1 MASYHNA
8 QVKLLKTRPLA
19 EGGVLEETRLFSF
32 IQHYWRDFR
41 SRAAARIRASQTS
54 HNHFFHISDISFLI
68 FWTYTTA
75 EMTLPY
81 SQSVTTLKSVTVG
94 EPSTQ
99 TVFTSTPV
107 GLSEGSTTYR
117 TVNLGGA
124 QLQPSS
130 PIGISDGSTT
140 YRTVNLGGAQLQPVQ
155 YINSQMEGNVM
166 YGGARYLVPVQ
177 QRPAESLV
185 YLSQAQAPRVMQ
197 QVYLQNVQPMSVS
210 SVDETDVYRQV
221 NINGQTSFYSQLSSP
236 VKSPEPSESELV
248 ESSSIREEVVDLRE
262 IKNGFSSEIK
272 TEVIEVEP
280 VAKLDNRFFGEL
292 LAEVYR
298 KNSDIHT
305 CISEHVA
312 KIRGRKHLLDPTID
326 YKVEKEEIE
335 SLIPKGVSELTKQ
348 QIRYLLQTRVT
359 ADKTMRLLMAT
370 FSSLREELVHM
381 QEDLRRLESE
391 KEELERD
398 LSFKADQ
405 ALQYDRLLETVREHN
420 RQLQAAVKESNNAQR
435 TLESQLMTFQS
446 KDPSKD
452 FRIKELEGSKR
463 ALEQENELLRKKL
476 AGQCSSS
483 TIQIKTQE
491 LSREYEQML
500 NDLREEKDK
509 ELKNLRTQLIKIQT
523 ERTITHTTDST
534 LELRITELL
543 SKLEQRESV
552 IRHQEEEIKR
562 LKQQKVDNSSSTTR
576 TVVTKRYM
584 NQYPILGLLSDD
596 YQYTPPIK
604 EDRTVVIERTGEVTT
619 RLI

>member
-1 MASYHNA
+1 
-8 QVKLLKTRPLA
+8 
-19 EGGVLEETRLFSF
+19 
-32 IQHYWRDFR
+32 
-41 SRAAARIRASQTS
+41 
-54 HNHFFHISDISFLI
+54 
-68 FWTYTTA
+68 
-75 EMTLPY
+75 MTLPY
-81 SQSVTTLKSVTVG
+81 SQSVTTLKTVTVA

-99 TVFTSTPV
+99 TVLTSTPI
-107 GLSEGSTTYR
+107 GISEGSTTYR
-117 TVNLGGA
+117 TVNLA
-124 QLQPSS
+124 
-130 PIGISDGSTT
+130 
-140 YRTVNLGGAQLQPVQ
+140 GAQLQPVQ
-155 YINSQMEGNVM
+155 YINSQVEGNVM

-177 QRPAESLV
+177 QRPAESYV
-185 YLSQAQAPRVMQ
+185 YLSQAPRVVQ
-197 QVYLQNVQPMSVS
+197 PVYLQNIQPVSIS
-210 SVDETDVYRQV
+210 SVDETDTYRQI
-221 NINGQTSFYSQLSSP
+221 NINGQTSVFSQLSSP

-248 ESSSIREEVVDLRE
+248 ETSSIREEVVDLRE
-262 IKNGFSSEIK
+262 IKNGLSEIK
-272 TEVIEVEP
+272 TEVIDVEP
-280 VAKLDNRFFGEL
+280 IAKMDNRFFGEL

-335 SLIPKGVSELTKQ
+335 SVIPEGVSELTKQ
-348 QIRYLLQTRVT
+348 QIRYLLQTRMT
-359 ADKTMRLLMAT
+359 ADKSMRLLMAT

-381 QEDLRRLESE
+381 QDDLRRLESE

-435 TLESQLMTFQS
+435 ILESQLLTMQS
-446 KDPSKD
+446 NDPSKD
-452 FRIKELEGSKR
+452 FHIKELEGSKR

-483 TIQIKTQE
+483 TVQIKTQE

-500 NDLREEKDK
+500 KDLREEKDR
-509 ELKNLRTQLIKIQT
+509 ELNNLRTQLVKIQT
-523 ERTITHTTDST
+523 ERTIIQTSDSG
-534 LELRITELL
+534 LEMRISELL

-552 IRHQEEEIKR
+552 IKHQEEEIRR
-562 LKQQKVDNSSSTTR
+562 LKQQKVDSNSSSTTR

-584 NQYPILGLLSDD
+584 NQYPILGLLSDE

-604 EDRTVVIERTGEVTT
+604 EDRTVVIESTGVST
-619 RLI
+619 RVI

>member
-1 MASYHNA
+1 
-8 QVKLLKTRPLA
+8 
-19 EGGVLEETRLFSF
+19 
-32 IQHYWRDFR
+32 
-41 SRAAARIRASQTS
+41 
-54 HNHFFHISDISFLI
+54 
-68 FWTYTTA
+68 
-75 EMTLPY
+75 MTLPY
-81 SQSVTTLKSVTVG
+81 PHSVTTLKTVTVA
-94 EPSTQ
+94 EPSAQ
-99 TVFTSTPV
+99 TVLTSTPV
-107 GLSEGSTTYR
+107 GISEGSTTYR
-117 TVNLGGA
+117 TVNL
-124 QLQPSS
+124 S
-130 PIGISDGSTT
+130 
-140 YRTVNLGGAQLQPVQ
+140 GAQLQPVQ
-155 YINSQMEGNVM
+155 YINSQVEGNVM

-177 QRPAESLV
+177 QRPAESFV
-185 YLSQAQAPRVMQ
+185 YLSQAPRVVQPMY
-197 QVYLQNVQPMSVS
+197 VQNVQPVSVSSVS
-210 SVDETDVYRQV
+210 SVDETDVYRQI
-221 NINGQTSFYSQLSSP
+221 NINGQMSVCSQLSSP
-236 VKSPEPSESELV
+236 IKSPEPSESELV
-248 ESSSIREEVVDLRE
+248 ETSSIREEVVDLRE
-262 IKNGFSSEIK
+262 IKNGLSQIK
-272 TEVIEVEP
+272 TEIIDVEP
-280 VAKLDNRFFGEL
+280 VAKMDNRFFGEL

-348 QIRYLLQTRVT
+348 QIRYLLQTRIT

-381 QEDLRRLESE
+381 QDDLRRLESE

-420 RQLQAAVKESNNAQR
+420 RQLQAAVKESNNTQR
-435 TLESQLMTFQS
+435 TLESQVLNLQS

-483 TIQIKTQE
+483 TVQIKTQE

-500 NDLREEKDK
+500 RDLREEKDR
-509 ELKNLRTQLIKIQT
+509 ELKNLRAQLVKIQT
-523 ERTITHTTDST
+523 ERTTTVHTSDSS
-534 LELRITELL
+534 LELRISELL
-543 SKLEQRESV
+543 SKLEQRESL
-552 IRHQEEEIKR
+552 IKHQEEEIRR
-562 LKQQKVDNSSSTTR
+562 LKQQKTDNSSSTTR

-584 NQYPILGLLSDD
+584 NQYPILGLLSDE

-604 EDRTVVIERTGEVTT
+604 EDRTVIIESTGVSKVI
-619 RLI
+619 

>member
-1 MASYHNA
+1 
-8 QVKLLKTRPLA
+8 
-19 EGGVLEETRLFSF
+19 
-32 IQHYWRDFR
+32 
-41 SRAAARIRASQTS
+41 
-54 HNHFFHISDISFLI
+54 
-68 FWTYTTA
+68 
-75 EMTLPY
+75 MTLPY
-81 SQSVTTLKSVTVG
+81 SQSVTTLKKVTVA

-99 TVFTSTPV
+99 SFLTSTPV
-107 GLSEGSTTYR
+107 GMSEGSTTYR
-117 TVNLGGA
+117 TVNL
-124 QLQPSS
+124 
-130 PIGISDGSTT
+130 T
-140 YRTVNLGGAQLQPVQ
+140 GAQLQPVQ
-155 YINSQMEGNVM
+155 YINSQVEGGAQLQQVQYINSQVETGAQLQPLQYINRQVEGGAQLQQVQYINNQVEGNMM

-177 QRPAESLV
+177 QRGPAESV
-185 YLSQAQAPRVMQ
+185 MYLSQAPRVMQ
-197 QVYLQNVQPMSVS
+197 PVYFQNVQRVS
-210 SVDETDVYRQV
+210 SVDETDVYRQ
-221 NINGQTSFYSQLSSP
+221 NINGQTSVFSQLSSP

-248 ESSSIREEVVDLRE
+248 ETSSIQQEVVDLRE
-262 IKNGFSSEIK
+262 IKNGHCEIK
-272 TEVIEVEP
+272 TEVIDVKP
-280 VAKLDNRFFGEL
+280 VAKMDNRFFGEL

-335 SLIPKGVSELTKQ
+335 SIIPKGVSELTKQ
-348 QIRYLLQTRVT
+348 QIRYLLQTRMT

-381 QEDLRRLESE
+381 QDDLRRLESE

-435 TLESQLMTFQS
+435 TLESQLLTLQS

-452 FRIKELEGSKR
+452 FRIKELEGSRR
-463 ALEQENELLRKKL
+463 ALEQENELLKKKL

-491 LSREYEQML
+491 LSREYERML
-500 NDLREEKDK
+500 KDLREEKDK
-509 ELKNLRTQLIKIQT
+509 ELKSLR
-523 ERTITHTTDST
+523 
-534 LELRITELL
+534 
-543 SKLEQRESV
+543 
-552 IRHQEEEIKR
+552 EISR
-562 LKQQKVDNSSSTTR
+562 LKQQKIDNSSSTTR

-584 NQYPILGLLSDD
+584 NQYPILGLLGDD

-604 EDRTVVIERTGEVTT
+604 EDRTVIIKSTGVTSRVI
-619 RLI
+619 

>member
-1 MASYHNA
+1 
-8 QVKLLKTRPLA
+8 
-19 EGGVLEETRLFSF
+19 
-32 IQHYWRDFR
+32 
-41 SRAAARIRASQTS
+41 
-54 HNHFFHISDISFLI
+54 
-68 FWTYTTA
+68 
-75 EMTLPY
+75 MTLPY
-81 SQSVTTLKSVTVG
+81 SQSVTTLKSVSVG

-117 TVNLGGA
+117 TVNLTGA

>member
-1 MASYHNA
+1 
-8 QVKLLKTRPLA
+8 
-19 EGGVLEETRLFSF
+19 
-32 IQHYWRDFR
+32 
-41 SRAAARIRASQTS
+41 
-54 HNHFFHISDISFLI
+54 
-68 FWTYTTA
+68 
-75 EMTLPY
+75 MTLPY
-81 SQSVTTLKSVTVG
+81 SQSVTTMKTVTVA

-99 TVFTSTPV
+99 TVLTSTPV
-107 GLSEGSTTYR
+107 GINEGSTTYR
-117 TVNLGGA
+117 TVNLA
-124 QLQPSS
+124 
-130 PIGISDGSTT
+130 
-140 YRTVNLGGAQLQPVQ
+140 GAQLQPVQ

-177 QRPAESLV
+177 QRPSESIV
-185 YLSQAQAPRVMQ
+185 YLSQAPRVMQ
-197 QVYLQNVQPMSVS
+197 PVYLQSVQNVQNVQPVSIS
-210 SVDETDVYRQV
+210 SVDETDTYRQI
-221 NINGQTSFYSQLSSP
+221 NINGQTSFFSQLSSP

-248 ESSSIREEVVDLRE
+248 ETSSIREEIVDLRE
-262 IKNGFSSEIK
+262 IKNGLSEIK
-272 TEVIEVEP
+272 TEVIDVEP
-280 VAKLDNRFFGEL
+280 IAKMDNRFFGEL

-326 YKVEKEEIE
+326 YKVEKEDID

-348 QIRYLLQTRVT
+348 QIRYLLQTRMT

-381 QEDLRRLESE
+381 QDDLKRLESE

-405 ALQYDRLLETVREHN
+405 AQQYDRLLETVREHN
-420 RQLQAAVKESNNAQR
+420 RQLQVAVKESNNSQR
-435 TLESQLMTFQS
+435 TLESQLLTMQS

-476 AGQCSSS
+476 SGQCSSS
-483 TIQIKTQE
+483 TVQIKTQE

-500 NDLREEKDK
+500 KDLREEKDR
-509 ELKNLRTQLIKIQT
+509 ELKTLRTQLVKIQT
-523 ERTITHTTDST
+523 ERTITHTSDSG
-534 LELRITELL
+534 LEMRISELL

-552 IRHQEEEIKR
+552 IKHQEEEIRR
-562 LKQQKVDNSSSTTR
+562 LKQPKGDNSSSTTR

-584 NQYPILGLLSDD
+584 NQYPLLGLLSDE

-604 EDRTVVIERTGEVTT
+604 EDRTVVIESTGVST
-619 RLI
+619 RII

>member
-1 MASYHNA
+1 
-8 QVKLLKTRPLA
+8 
-19 EGGVLEETRLFSF
+19 
-32 IQHYWRDFR
+32 
-41 SRAAARIRASQTS
+41 
-54 HNHFFHISDISFLI
+54 
-68 FWTYTTA
+68 
-75 EMTLPY
+75 MTLPY
-81 SQSVTTLKSVTVG
+81 TQSVRTLKTVTVG

-99 TVFTSTPV
+99 TVLTPTPV
-107 GLSEGSTTYR
+107 GISEGSTTYR
-117 TVNLGGA
+117 TVN
-124 QLQPSS
+124 
-130 PIGISDGSTT
+130 IS
-140 YRTVNLGGAQLQPVQ
+140 GAQLQPVQ
-155 YINSQMEGNVM
+155 YINSQVEGNMM

-177 QRPAESLV
+177 QRPAESVV
-185 YLSQAQAPRVMQ
+185 YLSQAPRVMQ
-197 QVYLQNVQPMSVS
+197 PVYLQNVQPVSVSSVS
-210 SVDETDVYRQV
+210 SVDETDIYRQI
-221 NINGQTSFYSQLSSP
+221 NINGQTSVYSQLSSP

-248 ESSSIREEVVDLRE
+248 ETSSIREEIVDLRE
-262 IKNGFSSEIK
+262 IKNGLCEIK
-272 TEVIEVEP
+272 TEVIDVEP
-280 VAKLDNRFFGEL
+280 IAKMDNRFFGEL

-381 QEDLRRLESE
+381 QDDLSRLESE
-391 KEELERD
+391 KEELERN

-420 RQLQAAVKESNNAQR
+420 RQLQASLKESNNAQR
-435 TLESQLMTFQS
+435 TLESQVLNLQS

-483 TIQIKTQE
+483 TVQIKTQE

-500 NDLREEKDK
+500 RDLREEKDR
-509 ELKNLRTQLIKIQT
+509 ELQNLRTQLVKIQT
-523 ERTITHTTDST
+523 ERTTVHTSDSG
-534 LELRITELL
+534 LEMRISELL

-552 IRHQEEEIKR
+552 IKHQEEEIRR
-562 LKQQKVDNSSSTTR
+562 LKQQKTDSSSSTTR

-584 NQYPILGLLSDD
+584 NQYPLLVQGSPHESSRLNEQD
-596 YQYTPPIK
+596 
-604 EDRTVVIERTGEVTT
+604 EDLETSPFSLV
-619 RLI
+619 

>member
-1 MASYHNA
+1 
-8 QVKLLKTRPLA
+8 
-19 EGGVLEETRLFSF
+19 
-32 IQHYWRDFR
+32 
-41 SRAAARIRASQTS
+41 
-54 HNHFFHISDISFLI
+54 
-68 FWTYTTA
+68 
-75 EMTLPY
+75 MTLPY
-81 SQSVTTLKSVTVG
+81 SQSVTTLKTVTVA

-99 TVFTSTPV
+99 TILTSTPV
-107 GLSEGSTTYR
+107 EISEGSTTYR
-117 TVNLGGA
+117 TVNLA
-124 QLQPSS
+124 E
-130 PIGISDGSTT
+130 
-140 YRTVNLGGAQLQPVQ
+140 AQLQPVQ
-155 YINSQMEGNVM
+155 YINSQVEGNMV
-166 YGGARYLVPVQ
+166 YSGARYLVPVQ
-177 QRPAESLV
+177 QRPAESYV
-185 YLSQAQAPRVMQ
+185 YLSQAPRVVQ
-197 QVYLQNVQPMSVS
+197 PVYLQNVRPVSVS
-210 SVDETDVYRQV
+210 SVDETDTYRQI
-221 NINGQTSFYSQLSSP
+221 NINGQTSVFSQLSSP

-248 ESSSIREEVVDLRE
+248 ETSSIREEVVDLRE
-262 IKNGFSSEIK
+262 IKNGLSEIK
-272 TEVIEVEP
+272 TEVIDVEP
-280 VAKLDNRFFGEL
+280 IAKMDNRFFGEL

-312 KIRGRKHLLDPTID
+312 KIRGRKPLLDPTID

-335 SLIPKGVSELTKQ
+335 SVIPKGVSELTKQ
-348 QIRYLLQTRVT
+348 QIRYLLQTRMT

-381 QEDLRRLESE
+381 QDDLRHLESE

-405 ALQYDRLLETVREHN
+405 ALQYDRLLETIREHN

-435 TLESQLMTFQS
+435 TLESQLLTMQS

-483 TIQIKTQE
+483 TVQIKTQE

-500 NDLREEKDK
+500 NDLREEKDR
-509 ELKNLRTQLIKIQT
+509 ELKNLRTQLVKIQT
-523 ERTITHTTDST
+523 ERTITQTSDSG
-534 LELRITELL
+534 LEIRITELL

-552 IRHQEEEIKR
+552 IRHQEEDIRR
-562 LKQQKVDNSSSTTR
+562 LKQQKVDSNSSSTTR

-604 EDRTVVIERTGEVTT
+604 EDRTVVIESTGVTS
-619 RLI
+619 RVI